1 MLGTKNCPMNTLINS
16 VEPDVVITDIL
27 ALYETYGKED
37 YDGEPVSQASHM
49 IQCAMLGMA
58 EAADEEIILGAF
70 LHDIGHMLGHQ
81 QQASSMGNFGAI
93 DHEGIGAAYL
103 RQAGF
108 SKRIC
113 AVVENHVNAKR
124 YLVATDKMYS
134 AKLSDAS
141 WQTLHWQGGPMNVEE
156 ADAFKNHPY
165 FNDIIRVRLWDEQAK
180 DAAAKTLELTY
191 FSNLIQQH
199 LANTQNEDN
208 VSSI

>member
-1 MLGTKNCPMNTLINS
+1 MPVTQKTMMNTISNIS
-16 VEPDVVITDIL
+16 EPAMVADDIM

-49 IQCAMLGMA
+49 VQCAMLGIA
-58 EAADEEIILGAF
+58 QAADEEIILGAF
-70 LHDIGHMLGHQ
+70 LHDIGHMLGHR

-108 SKRIC
+108 SERIC

-180 DAAAKTLELTY
+180 DPAAKILELTY